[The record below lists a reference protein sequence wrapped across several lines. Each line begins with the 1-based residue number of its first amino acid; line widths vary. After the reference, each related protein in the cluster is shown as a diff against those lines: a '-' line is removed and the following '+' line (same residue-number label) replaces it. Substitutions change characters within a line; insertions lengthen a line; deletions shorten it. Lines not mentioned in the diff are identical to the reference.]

1 MEPVNISKS
10 FEVISRQ
17 VNAGAAFAIAVTC
30 LGICGAY
37 LPTNTA
43 RTSTLSHSTH
53 HGRSAVRQAR
63 SRAASQ
69 STLWSSIQH
78 DLSSD
83 GLVTPRNLHEGP
95 QWVSLIRIER
105 TRFKRSPARRD
116 SRSSTEW
123 RGRPARAYSRPREQV
138 RSVTQEEPVSE
149 VRKQL
154 ENVKR
159 ERGLLQRRL
168 QYAED
173 YVSKNYPAGTA
184 DRFSATPPRFNTGDP
199 DMTGEYGINHTR
211 TNSTSQPSSDPR
223 LAQGFSG
230 GNTTSQPP
238 WQRTPR
244 HDPDT
249 DKSKHDKERDARLKV
264 RDSVAA
270 IARARHAR
278 RVIEYL
284 QQCPDAAQKYDE
296 TLRLIEGCSGFAPP
310 SCEDLWQRLIQLSKT
325 IASAPQDARY

>member
-1 MEPVNISKS
+1 
-10 FEVISRQ
+10 
-17 VNAGAAFAIAVTC
+17 VNARAAFAIAVTC

-37 LPTNTA
+37 LLTNTA
-43 RTSTLSHSTH
+43 RTSTLLHSTH
-53 HGRSAVRQAR
+53 HGRSPVLQAR

-83 GLVTPRNLHEGP
+83 GLVTPRNLHESP
-95 QWVSLIRIER
+95 RWVSLIRIER

-123 RGRPARAYSRPREQV
+123 CGRPAGAYSRPREQV

-173 YVSKNYPAGTA
+173 YVSKNYPAGA
-184 DRFSATPPRFNTGDP
+184 VDGFSTEPPRFNTGDP
-199 DMTGEYGINHTR
+199 DITREYGFNHTR
-211 TNSTSQPSSDPR
+211 TNSTSQPFSGPR

-230 GNTTSQPP
+230 GNAASQPP
-238 WQRTPR
+238 WQRTAR
-244 HDPDT
+244 HDADS
-249 DKSKHDKERDARLKV
+249 DKSKHDEEREARLKV
-264 RDSVAA
+264 RDSVAV
-270 IARARHAR
+270 IARARHTR
-278 RVIEYL
+278 RLIEYL
-284 QQCPDAAQKYDE
+284 QQCPDAAQKYED

-310 SCEDLWQRLIQLSKT
+310 SSEDLWQRLIQLSNT
-325 IASAPQDARY
+325 IASAPQDTCY